1 MQRKIILTA
10 EQSKMK
16 LRRMAFQIEEH
27 NRGVG
32 EIYLMGI
39 RESGFLI
46 AQLLGAMITELTTLN
61 VQVHPVVIDKR
72 SPLQSTLAS
81 DLDIKDRTIVLVDD
95 VVNSGKTMLY
105 ALLPILNASPKNV
118 QTLTLVERSYKTFPV
133 HVDYVGISL
142 STTLHDHITVD
153 IQPGQLPEAFLH

>member
-72 SPLQSTLAS
+72 SPLHCTLAS
-81 DLDIKDRTIVLVDD
+81 DLDIKEIVNKF
-95 VVNSGKTMLY
+95 NSFLKQLGYK
-105 ALLPILNASPKNV
+105 LPG
-118 QTLTLVERSYKTFPV
+118 Y
-133 HVDYVGISL
+133 
-142 STTLHDHITVD
+142 VD
-153 IQPGQLPEAFLH
+153 IVYYDDLK